1 MIKIAG
7 TGYNFATGNLVQ
19 LLPGDVSSGE
29 MDLDNNG
36 FRFSFSDV
44 RMYVN
49 GELKR
54 NRIVSD
60 INIPQISGIKSTF
73 TIVIP
78 AGDTNAVLFEEGKR
92 SPTLA
97 LGRLSSADSVLM
109 QRVQC
114 TFPKRP
120 RILRTWGYGQVNCE
134 IIYLFGT
141 ETPFLPP

>member
-7 TGYNFATGNLVQ
+7 TGYNFAKENLVQ

-29 MDLDNNG
+29 MDLDDNG
-36 FRFSFSDV
+36 LTRFSFSDV

-54 NRIVSD
+54 NRIVLD

-78 AGDTNAVLFEEGKR
+78 AGDTNAVLF
-92 SPTLA
+92 
-97 LGRLSSADSVLM
+97 
-109 QRVQC
+109 
-114 TFPKRP
+114 
-120 RILRTWGYGQVNCE
+120 
-134 IIYLFGT
+134 
-141 ETPFLPP
+141 